1 MRQKYSIL
9 CFLIMAIIFAS
20 CAHRPPAERDY
31 EDVSYN
37 PSAAELERTG
47 IPVIKIVTDDGQE
60 IESKS
65 EWKAALIEVIG
76 NHCGF
81 ENVSIETM
89 KIKGRGNTTWGLPKR
104 PYSIKLDSKSEILGM
119 KKSKRWVLI
128 ANYSD
133 KSLLRNDYASYL
145 GNNLYN
151 ACWNPSF
158 KSVHLILN
166 DTYRGVYLFGEQIK
180 IDKNRVNIKSIGK
193 SKDDEG
199 GFIFEINERLDEKF
213 NFKTKKGVCISL
225 KDPDDVDSEVQQK
238 VQAMIQTAEDVLFG
252 KHPEDPENGWRKYF
266 DEKSVIDWYLTNEI
280 TKNID
285 AAYWGSIY
293 FYFEPKDGLFHMGP
307 SWDFDISCGNVYYDG
322 GDKYTGLFVKEK
334 SVWVRRLFSD
344 PEFVAKLKQRWN
356 STKQELYDS
365 INTWIPEQAALLEAS
380 AEHNFKKWQILG
392 NYVWPNEFGFSE
404 RKTYQSEVDYL
415 INWLNL
421 RYEYLDKAINRL
433 K

>member
-1 MRQKYSIL
+1 MRRRCVSYV
-9 CFLIMAIIFAS
+9 CMVIIFFAACS
-20 CAHRPPAERDY
+20 PKAPPELDY
-31 EDVSYN
+31 ENISYN
-37 PSAAELERTG
+37 PPMEKLMETA
-47 IPVIKIVTDDGQE
+47 IPILWINTKDGDS
-60 IESKS
+60 IDSKS
-65 EWKAALIEVIG
+65 EWKDASFKIVG

-81 ENVSIETM
+81 EDLTM
-89 KIKGRGNTTWGLPKR
+89 DVVKIKGRGNTTWGLPKK
-104 PYSIKLDSKSEILGM
+104 PYSIKIDSKSEILGM

-158 KSVHLILN
+158 ESVHLILN
-166 DTYRGVYLFGEQIK
+166 GSYRGVYLFGEQIK

-193 SKDDEG
+193 SKGDEG

-293 FYFEPKDGLFHMGP
+293 FYYEPMDGLFHMGP

-322 GDKYTGLFVKEK
+322 GDKYTGLYIKDN
-334 SVWVRRLFSD
+334 SVWIKRMFKD
-344 PEFVAKLKQRWN
+344 HEFVAKVKERWN
-356 STKQELYDS
+356 LTKKELYNS
-365 INTWIPEQAALLEAS
+365 INTWIPEQADLLEKP
-380 AEHNFKKWQILG
+380 AEYNFNKWQILG
-392 NYVWPNEFGFSE
+392 NYVWPNEFGYSK
-404 RKTYQSEVDYL
+404 RTTYQSEVDYL
-415 INWLNL
+415 VNWLNL
-421 RYEYLDKAINRL
+421 RYEYLDTTINGL
-433 K
+433 N